1 MSRCHTLGSSP
12 IISTF
17 IANNLSPMMNL
28 AEQLRDWADRTANFY
43 HDIATSDPD
52 CDLPFYTQSDLSQVR
67 QRPKLLILAI
77 NPGSDGSYRYQDQLA
92 SKDWRIK
99 GGLHGNRM
107 TGDVLLRGNWYF
119 REERNKWR
127 IWTMLRSILRYAG
140 VDIDSLLDG
149 ENVKLVFSEVVLFST
164 PRAVGIET
172 VVRRHDCHKR
182 CEALIE
188 ILQPKRILCLGAQK
202 WFRHL
207 SIENQRELIP
217 SELRLGTIG
226 ANRIPVFGIPHPSKP
241 RFSSCEM
248 EMIGA
253 CLGYLFEY
261 DDVEAI
267 TPKLLAEQCSTKI
280 EAWQQQRAKNRKAT
294 RVNQIDTQDLIA
306 AIEAADFKLLG
317 KCKNGRWFEYGL
329 TDELLFRMV
338 LSGNEGQYLGI
349 RARRRAKGAHYNA
362 DLARKDAYLRSLS
375 ALGWLEAEAQSWLG
389 RKRVNG
395 FDKAEEIIAELRK
408 AREILTAYDEIAAH

>member
-127 IWTMLRSILRYAG
+127 I
-140 VDIDSLLDG
+140 
-149 ENVKLVFSEVVLFST
+149 
-164 PRAVGIET
+164 
-172 VVRRHDCHKR
+172 
-182 CEALIE
+182 
-188 ILQPKRILCLGAQK
+188 
-202 WFRHL
+202 
-207 SIENQRELIP
+207 
-217 SELRLGTIG
+217 
-226 ANRIPVFGIPHPSKP
+226 
-241 RFSSCEM
+241 
-248 EMIGA
+248 
-253 CLGYLFEY
+253 
-261 DDVEAI
+261 
-267 TPKLLAEQCSTKI
+267 
-280 EAWQQQRAKNRKAT
+280 
-294 RVNQIDTQDLIA
+294 
-306 AIEAADFKLLG
+306 
-317 KCKNGRWFEYGL
+317 
-329 TDELLFRMV
+329 
-338 LSGNEGQYLGI
+338 
-349 RARRRAKGAHYNA
+349 
-362 DLARKDAYLRSLS
+362 
-375 ALGWLEAEAQSWLG
+375 
-389 RKRVNG
+389 
-395 FDKAEEIIAELRK
+395 
-408 AREILTAYDEIAAH
+408 

>member
-1 MSRCHTLGSSP
+1 
-12 IISTF
+12 
-17 IANNLSPMMNL
+17 
-28 AEQLRDWADRTANFY
+28 
-43 HDIATSDPD
+43 
-52 CDLPFYTQSDLSQVR
+52 
-67 QRPKLLILAI
+67 
-77 NPGSDGSYRYQDQLA
+77 
-92 SKDWRIK
+92 
-99 GGLHGNRM
+99 
-107 TGDVLLRGNWYF
+107 
-119 REERNKWR
+119 
-127 IWTMLRSILRYAG
+127 
-140 VDIDSLLDG
+140 
-149 ENVKLVFSEVVLFST
+149 
-164 PRAVGIET
+164 
-172 VVRRHDCHKR
+172 
-182 CEALIE
+182 
-188 ILQPKRILCLGAQK
+188 
-202 WFRHL
+202 
-207 SIENQRELIP
+207 
-217 SELRLGTIG
+217 
-226 ANRIPVFGIPHPSKP
+226 
-241 RFSSCEM
+241 M

-267 TPKLLAEQCSTKI
+267 TPKLLAEQCSNKI

>member
-1 MSRCHTLGSSP
+1 MSCCHTLGSSP

-52 CDLPFYTQSDLSQVR
+52 CDLSFYTQSDLSRVR
-67 QRPKLLILAI
+67 QPPELLILAI
-77 NPGSDGSYRYQDQLA
+77 NPGYGGSYRDQLA
-92 SKDWRIK
+92 NENWRIK
-99 GGLHGNRM
+99 GGLYGDRM
-107 TGDVLLRGNWYF
+107 TGDVLLHGNWSF

-164 PRAVGIET
+164 PRAVEIET

-188 ILQPKRILCLGAQK
+188 ILQPNRILCLGAQK

-241 RFSSCEM
+241 GFSSCEM
-248 EMIGA
+248 EMIGT

-261 DDVEAI
+261 DDVAAI
-267 TPKLLAEQCSTKI
+267 TPELLAEQCSNKI
-280 EAWQQQRAKNRKAT
+280 EAWRQQRAKNRKAT
-294 RVNQIDTQDLIA
+294 RDNQIDTQDLIT
-306 AIEAADFKLLG
+306 AIEAADFKLLD
-317 KCKNGRWFEYGL
+317 KCKNSRWFEYGL

-375 ALGWLEAEAQSWLG
+375 ALGWLETEAQSWLG
-389 RKRVNG
+389 RKRLNE
-395 FDKAEEIIAELRK
+395 FHKAEEIIAELRK
-408 AREILTAYDEIAAH
+408 AREVLTAYDEIATH